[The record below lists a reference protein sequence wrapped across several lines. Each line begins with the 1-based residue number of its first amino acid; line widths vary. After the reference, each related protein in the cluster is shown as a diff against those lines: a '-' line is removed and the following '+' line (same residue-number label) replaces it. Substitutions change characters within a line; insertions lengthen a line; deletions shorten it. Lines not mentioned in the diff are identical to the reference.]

1 MLDILRCYR
10 YKDRI
15 ILNRR
20 DYCVMMNPY
29 FAEEYRHISD
39 IDLAEDNENVLLPYD
54 PEVDNFGSKILE
66 AEAESGQ
73 TITYEEA
80 FLNADYVEKAL
91 QVPPIDVPIEFTM
104 FVLRKMA
111 VNEKDFR
118 SFVRAIP
125 LQTREYLHK
134 LIKRESAPRVKVH
147 PANDKESTSTFRGI
161 FTKIFCKKVISNFA
175 ENQEDKHYDK
185 IATVFPFKVSRL
197 STDVRWCEMKIM
209 QQFDD
214 DFYQE
219 IQEFLDEHFDNVNAR
234 EAVELFLLN
243 IRNFISDKFSAE
255 ALLTRR
261 ENPGGQHDD
270 YLSTFPR
277 LHQGGIERF
286 QFLYREFVNMIKSNR
301 IYVPGFYFYRYG
313 CDEDYFRR
321 LPERNFVDLYSFLD
335 YVDFFKEH
343 REIYMR
349 RFKKYL
355 FFFVHALAVESNP
368 VFFIDEMLFECLKS
382 LRTYKT
388 VKEDIKIKND
398 LAMISMLHLR
408 MNLNRGSSK
417 GNYCLSDTA
426 LERMKHYILESI
438 VPKNPQLNVKY
449 KTDLLTWMPF
459 RTKEACFNV
468 CYSKKSS
475 NKNFL
480 ERLLCSIMCP
490 DSESIRYID
499 EYNAYLGKVYRFDL
513 SMNDIE
519 SLRNFVRLCN
529 TYDVSNEPLEETNL
543 DVFMLNLFIK
553 FIETERSRATLECE

>member
-1 MLDILRCYR
+1 M
-10 YKDRI
+10 
-15 ILNRR
+15 
-20 DYCVMMNPY
+20 
-29 FAEEYRHISD
+29 
-39 IDLAEDNENVLLPYD
+39 AEDENVLLPYD

-66 AEAESGQ
+66 TESGQ

-91 QVPPIDVPIEFTM
+91 QVPAVDVPIEFTM

-118 SFVRAIP
+118 SFVKAIP

-134 LIKRESAPRVKVH
+134 LMNRDSATCTEVH
-147 PANDKESTSTFRGI
+147 PANDEESTSTFRGL
-161 FTKIFCKKVISNFA
+161 FTKVFCKKVISNFA
-175 ENQEDKHYDK
+175 ENQEDKHFDK
-185 IATVFPFKVSRL
+185 LSAVFPFKV

-214 DFYQE
+214 AFYKE
-219 IQEFLDEHFDNVNAR
+219 IQEFLDEHFDNVNAP
-234 EAVELFLLN
+234 ETVELFLLN

-255 ALLTRR
+255 ALLSRW
-261 ENPGGQHDD
+261 ENPEGQHDD

-286 QFLYREFVNMIKSNR
+286 QFLYREFVSMIRSHR
-301 IYVPGFYFYRYG
+301 IYVPAFNFYRRR

-335 YVDFFKEH
+335 YVDFFNEH

-382 LRTYKT
+382 LRRYKT
-388 VKEDIKIKND
+388 IKEDVSLKND
-398 LAMISMLHLR
+398 LAKITMLDFR
-408 MNLNRGSSK
+408 TNLLDRRRSYRD
-417 GNYCLSDTA
+417 YCLSDTA

-438 VPKNPQLNVKY
+438 VPKNPQLNVQY

-459 RTKEACFNV
+459 RTEEACVNV
-468 CYSKKSS
+468 CYSI
-475 NKNFL
+475 NGGIKNFL

-490 DSESIRYID
+490 DSDSIRYID

-513 SMNDIE
+513 PMNDIE

-529 TYDVSNEPLEETNL
+529 TYDVTDEPLEEPNL
-543 DVFMLNLFIK
+543 DVYILNQYIA
-553 FIETERSRATLECE
+553 FIETERCRATMEME